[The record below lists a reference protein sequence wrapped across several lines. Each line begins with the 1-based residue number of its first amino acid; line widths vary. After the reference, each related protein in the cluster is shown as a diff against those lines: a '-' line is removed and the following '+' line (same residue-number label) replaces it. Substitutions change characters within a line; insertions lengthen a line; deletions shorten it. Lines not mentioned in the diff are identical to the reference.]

1 MVYYYLINK
10 FFESSLFKLMTP
22 YNNYGGQVP
31 QTGLGSTQAV
41 APEAKAP
48 GDEGIKL
55 THHPL
60 RS

>member
-1 MVYYYLINK
+1 
-10 FFESSLFKLMTP
+10 MTP

-41 APEAKAP
+41 ASEAKAP